1 MIYRAY
7 VVVCEGTACVA
18 SGSIKVRNAFLDEI
32 EKRGLS
38 EEVKVMKSGCGGTC
52 ELGPVVVIYPDMVL
66 YPKVRPEDVP
76 LIVEEHLLKGR
87 PVESLILH
95 EITGKVVTNMMAY
108 SFFAKQHKIVLEN
121 SGRISPESIDEYIAQ
136 NGYEA
141 LARVLTEMT
150 PEEVIEE
157 IKRSG
162 LRGRGGAGFP
172 TGMKWEFTR
181 KAPGDEK
188 YVICNADE
196 GDPGAFMD
204 ESVME
209 GDPHRVLEGMA
220 IAAYAIGDVKKGY
233 IYIRAEYPLAIERLE
248 IAMSQAREYG
258 LLGENILDT
267 GFNFDLEIR
276 IGAGAFVCGEE
287 TALIKSVEGGRG
299 EPRPKPPFPANK
311 GVWGKPTNI
320 NNVETYA
327 NIAPIIR
334 NGADWYASIGTETS
348 KGTKVFSL
356 TGKVNNIGLVEV
368 PMGTTVGEMV
378 FDIGGGIPDGKK
390 FKAVQTGGPSGGCIP
405 APYLDV
411 PIDYESL
418 KELGAIMG
426 SGGMIV
432 LDEDTCMV
440 NIAKYFLEFTVEES
454 CGQCVPCRI
463 GLRQM
468 LNIMER
474 ITNGNGELKDLD
486 TLETLGE
493 LIISTSLC
501 GLGQTAPN
509 PVLSTLRYFR
519 DEYVAHIVDKKCPAT
534 VCAALYYAP
543 CENACP
549 AGVDPARYLSLVAE
563 NKIPDAYYVHMESNP
578 FPAACAR
585 VCPAFCEKKCNRQKF
600 DEAVAIREV
609 KRVFA
614 DWALKD
620 APSWEPPKDPRKERV
635 AIIGAGPAG
644 LACAFY
650 LTRLGYLPTVFEA
663 LPVAGGMMRVGIPDY
678 RLPPDVLD
686 REIERIVEA
695 GVKLELNHKV
705 DNLQSLFD
713 DGYGAVF
720 VGVGAHTSYK
730 LNVPGEDMPGV
741 YHGIDFLRDVNLGKE
756 VKIGNKVVV
765 VGGGNTAID
774 AARTALRLGS
784 EEVNIIYRRTKDDMP
799 AFPEEIEDALEEGVK
814 IHFLVTPVKVLGD
827 ERVVGVECVRM
838 ETRGFDRGGRRRPVA
853 VEGSNFV
860 VEADTLIPCIGQ
872 GLTAGLEAQ
881 QELFNKWGF
890 VQVDERTMKTSIPG
904 VFSGGDAVN
913 PATVVEAVAHG
924 RKAAV
929 EIDKYF
935 GYEGV
940 LPVPEREVVQTSYD
954 EEAYLVTLPKSQ
966 PEMLPLDERKG
977 FVEICKG
984 LKLDQ
989 AIEEAKRCLH
999 CDRPPEEI
1007 EEEEEEK
1014 EKVEKVEIGSG

>member
-1 MIYRAY
+1 MIYRTH
-7 VVVCEGTACVA
+7 VLICEGTACVA
-18 SGSIKVRNAFLDEI
+18 SGSPKVRAAFEEEI
-32 EKRGLS
+32 KRRGL
-38 EEVKVMKSGCGGTC
+38 EAEVKVVKRGCGGTC
-52 ELGPVVVIYPDMVL
+52 DLGPVVVIYPDMLL
-66 YPKVRPEDVP
+66 YARVQPEDVP
-76 LIVEEHLLKGR
+76 FLVEEHLLKGR
-87 PVESLILH
+87 PVERMLLH
-95 EITGKVVTNMMAY
+95 EVTGQVVRSMMEY

-121 SGRISPESIDEYIAQ
+121 AGKIDPESIDEYIAE

-141 LARVLTEMT
+141 LAKVLMEMT
-150 PEEVIEE
+150 PEQVIEE
-157 IKRSG
+157 VTKSG

-172 TGMKWEFTR
+172 TGLKWGFTR
-181 KAPGDEK
+181 KAPGNEK
-188 YVICNADE
+188 YIICNADE

-204 ESVME
+204 RSVME

-220 IAAYAIGDVKKGY
+220 IAAYAIGNVKKGY
-233 IYIRAEYPLAIERLE
+233 IYIRAEYPIAIERLE

-267 GFNFDLEIR
+267 GFDFDVEIR

-287 TALIKSVEGGRG
+287 TALLKSVEGGRG

-327 NIAPIIR
+327 NIPPIIR
-334 NGADWYASIGTETS
+334 NGGDWYASMGTEKS

-378 FDIGGGIPDGKK
+378 FDIGGGIPKGKK
-390 FKAVQTGGPSGGCIP
+390 FKAIQSGGPSGGCIP
-405 APYLDV
+405 APYLDT

-440 NIAKYFLEFTVEES
+440 NIAKFFLEFCVEES
-454 CGQCVPCRI
+454 CGQCVPCRV
-463 GLRQM
+463 GLKQM
-468 LNIMER
+468 LNILER
-474 ITNGNGELKDLD
+474 ITNGEGKIEDLD
-486 TLETLGE
+486 TLDTLGH
-493 LIISTSLC
+493 LIINTSLC
-501 GLGQTAPN
+501 ALGGTAPN
-509 PVLSTLRYFR
+509 PVLSTMRYFR
-519 DEYVAHIVDKKCPAT
+519 DEYIAHIVDKKCPAG
-534 VCAALYYAP
+534 VCAALFYAP
-543 CENACP
+543 CQNACP
-549 AGVDPARYLSLVAE
+549 AGVDPARYVALVAE
-563 NKIPDAYYVHMESNP
+563 NKIPEAYYVHMENNP
-578 FPAACAR
+578 FPAACSR
-585 VCPAFCEKKCNRQKF
+585 VCPAFCEKKCNREKF
-600 DEAVAIREV
+600 DEAVAIREI
-609 KRVFA
+609 KRIFA

-620 APSWEPPKDPRKERV
+620 AGPWGPPEDPKKEKV

-678 RLPPDVLD
+678 RLPPQVLD

-695 GVKLELNHKV
+695 GVDLKLNHKV
-705 DNLQSLFD
+705 DSLQNLFD
-713 DGYGAVF
+713 EGYKAVF

-730 LNVPGEDMPGV
+730 LNVPGEDLPGV

-756 VKIGNKVVV
+756 VEIGNKVVV

-774 AARTALRLGS
+774 AARTALRLGA
-784 EEVNIIYRRTKDDMP
+784 EEVSIIYRRTKNDMP
-799 AFPEEIEDALEEGVK
+799 AFPEEIEEALEEGVK
-814 IHFLVTPVKVLGD
+814 INFLITPVKVLG
-827 ERVVGVECVRM
+827 ESEVTGVECVRM

-853 VEGSNFV
+853 VEGSNFAI
-860 VEADTLIPCIGQ
+860 EADTLIPCIGQ
-872 GLTAGLEAQ
+872 GLTKGLDAQ
-881 QELFNKWGF
+881 EELFNKWGF
-890 VQVDERTMKTSIPG
+890 VQVDDRTMKTSIPG

-924 RKAAV
+924 RLAAM

-935 GYEGV
+935 GYEGKI
-940 LPVPEREVVQTSYD
+940 PFPEREVVGTTYD
-954 EEAYLVTLPKSQ
+954 EEAYLVTLPRAK
-966 PEMLPLDERKG
+966 PCMLPLEDRKS
-977 FVEICKG
+977 FVEVNEG
-984 LKLDQ
+984 LSLDQ
-989 AIEEAKRCLH
+989 AVEEAKRCLH

-1007 EEEEEEK
+1007 EEEEEL
-1014 EKVEKVEIGSG
+1014 EKVEAVN